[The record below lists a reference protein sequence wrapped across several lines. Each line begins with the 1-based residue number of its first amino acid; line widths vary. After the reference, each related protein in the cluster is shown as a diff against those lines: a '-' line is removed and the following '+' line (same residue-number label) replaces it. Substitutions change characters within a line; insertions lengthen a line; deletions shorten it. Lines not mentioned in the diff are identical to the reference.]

1 MFEGFETR
9 EIDCGDATIFCR
21 IKGSGEPLLLLHGY
35 PQTGA
40 MWAPIA
46 EQLAERFLVVV
57 ADLRGY
63 GRSSAPESTG
73 GEAYSKRRMAGDMVA
88 LMSAL
93 GHERFHLAGHDR
105 GARVAYR
112 LAFDHPEKV
121 MRLALLDIIPTV
133 EMWER
138 VDAAGMISA
147 YHWAFLA
154 RPNPLPERLI
164 ASDPVFYLDQGEIH
178 RALRLRGAGRI
189 SQELLAPHRHPWRL
203 RGLPR
208 RRDDRPGRR
217 RGGPQG
223 RPSSRLP
230 DPHPLGHGWH
240 AGQEGRSAD
249 HLEGLGRPCGGP
261 GDRCRPFPR
270 GGSPGRDAGR
280 ADALLRRLNPFCA
293 AKRNRLRIT

>member
-9 EIDCGDATIFCR
+9 EIDCGDATLFCR

-73 GEAYSKRRMAGDMVA
+73 GEAYSKRRMADDMVA
-88 LMSAL
+88 LMAAL

-121 MRLALLDIIPTV
+121 MRLALLDIIPTL

-154 RPNPLPERLI
+154 QPNPLPERLI
-164 ASDPVFYLDQGEIH
+164 ASDPVFYLDHTLASWTKAKSTAPFASEALAEYRKSFSRPTAIH
-178 RALRLRGAGRI
+178 GACEDYRAGATIDPAADEEDRKAGRR
-189 SQELLAPHRHPWRL
+189 LACQTLILWGTDGTPAKKGDPLTIWRDWA
-203 RGLPR
+203 
-208 RRDDRPGRR
+208 DDVE
-217 RGGPQG
+217 
-223 RPSSRLP
+223 
-230 DPHPLGHGWH
+230 
-240 AGQEGRSAD
+240 GQAI
-249 HLEGLGRPCGGP
+249 
-261 GDRCRPFPR
+261 
-270 GGSPGRDAGR
+270 DAGHFLVEE
-280 ADALLRRLNPFCA
+280 APEETLAALIRFFGA
-293 AKRNRLRIT
+293 